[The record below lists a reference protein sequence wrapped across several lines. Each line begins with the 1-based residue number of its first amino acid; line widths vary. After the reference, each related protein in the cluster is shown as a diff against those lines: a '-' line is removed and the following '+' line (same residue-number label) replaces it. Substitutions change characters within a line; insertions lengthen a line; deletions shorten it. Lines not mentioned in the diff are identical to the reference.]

1 MYLDEQGNPTDNY
14 CIRLYKNNELIHYTS
29 TRISEEITV
38 INNEI
43 SFDFSGMDYDT
54 IEVKNIEQN
63 RVINAQD

>member
-14 CIRLYKNNELIHYTS
+14 CVRAYKNNELVYYTS
-29 TRISEEITV
+29 TRISEDITV
-38 INNEI
+38 IDNEI
-43 SFDFSGMDYDT
+43 NFNIPVDYDS